1 MHDLKHEKGHTHDTN
16 IVQQDIFEDIFD
28 KMDISQENASML
40 ALAVLSFFLLQERVK
55 NVICPAFEQNANL
68 TMQHLL
74 NEIFTITFCKICTFS
89 KTIF

>member
-1 MHDLKHEKGHTHDTN
+1 
-16 IVQQDIFEDIFD
+16 
-28 KMDISQENASML
+28 ML

-74 NEIFTITFCKICTFS
+74 NEIFIKLFS
-89 KTIF
+89 ALKFYNNSYCYCYILLLFKLLK